1 MKISDPCDTVHK
13 VVTGEIHWQLEK
25 IRNSLILRV
34 NQVSFDP
41 NFKGFKPNM
50 SSPAYSSKE
59 AEFWYNVAQQ
69 EVLPL
74 AGKIDLK
81 LDVSRIFSVFK
92 ELSASADLVAAKGP
106 TAKFLISDPTL
117 FHDMRQFLGISD
129 KRSYLELSYIASRA
143 KHPTND
149 HGLCGCHPWT
159 LARHPMNFFLRL
171 LSGSKGA
178 EVQYAAAD
186 MLADYLLQNGIFEA
200 AKGFSSAD
208 EKLLELI
215 YTRLIIPK
223 EYQQKAA
230 KRRGHGCEA
239 ALAGVLSRT
248 GATLVPD
255 DRWQNPMGAKDPHLD
270 VETMQQKDRE
280 AGVTHAFDLLVM
292 ESNKVRVAI
301 QSLIHTSDPGQYG
314 VDKSNETVEI
324 SNKIIEYNAGESG
337 RCVELWGLVDGVGF
351 SENKKDTINKMLQH
365 FETFM
370 QIRTLYKGPLRLH
383 KLGLIRARCIKFSD
397 YYDSDDI
404 DAIVE
409 QYGSDDIDIMT
420 SADASPTGL
429 TEVDA
434 GEAKIYV

>member
-1 MKISDPCDTVHK
+1 
-13 VVTGEIHWQLEK
+13 
-25 IRNSLILRV
+25 
-34 NQVSFDP
+34 
-41 NFKGFKPNM
+41 M
-50 SSPAYSSKE
+50 SSPAYTSKE
-59 AEFWYNVAQQ
+59 DEFWYNVAQQ
-69 EVLPL
+69 DELPL

-81 LDVSRIFSVFK
+81 LDVSRIFNVFK
-92 ELSASADLVAAKGP
+92 ELSASVSLADAKGL

-129 KRSYLELSYIASRA
+129 KRSYLELSYIASRT

-171 LSGSKGA
+171 LSGSKGV
-178 EVQYAAAD
+178 EVQHATAD
-186 MLADYLLQNGIFEA
+186 MIADYLLQNGIREA
-200 AKGFSSAD
+200 AKGFAAAD

-239 ALAGVLSRT
+239 ALARVLSQT
-248 GATLVPD
+248 GATIVPV
-255 DRWQNPMGAKDPHLD
+255 DRWQNPMGANDPHLD
-270 VETMQQKDRE
+270 VETMSHKDRE
-280 AGVTHAFDLLVM
+280 SGVTHAFDLLVM
-292 ESNKVRVAI
+292 EADKVKVAI

-324 SNKIIEYNAGESG
+324 SRKFDVFNHSNSTN
-337 RCVELWGLVDGVGF
+337 RVELWGLVDGVGF

-370 QIRTLYKGPLRLH
+370 QIRTLYKGPLMLH

-397 YYDSDDI
+397 YYGSDDI
-404 DAIVE
+404 DTIVE
-409 QYGSDDIDIMT
+409 QYGSDDIEVLTAGDQ
-420 SADASPTGL
+420 SPTDF
-429 TEVDA
+429 TEVEA
-434 GEAKIYV
+434 GEATIYV

>member
-1 MKISDPCDTVHK
+1 
-13 VVTGEIHWQLEK
+13 
-25 IRNSLILRV
+25 
-34 NQVSFDP
+34 
-41 NFKGFKPNM
+41 M
-50 SSPAYSSKE
+50 SSPAYTSKE
-59 AEFWYNVAQQ
+59 DEFWYNVAQQ
-69 EVLPL
+69 DELPL

-81 LDVSRIFSVFK
+81 LDVSRIFNVFK
-92 ELSASADLVAAKGP
+92 ELSASVDLANVKVL

-129 KRSYLELSYIASRA
+129 KRSYLELSYISSRT

-171 LSGSKGA
+171 LSGSKGV
-178 EVQYAAAD
+178 EVQHAAAD

-200 AKGFSSAD
+200 AKGFAAAD

-239 ALAGVLSRT
+239 ALARVLSQA
-248 GATLVPD
+248 GATVVPD
-255 DRWQNPMGAKDPHLD
+255 DRWQNPMGANDPHLD
-270 VETMQQKDRE
+270 VETMSYKDRE

-292 ESNKVRVAI
+292 EAAKVKVAI

-324 SNKIIEYNAGESG
+324 SRKFGVFNQANSAS
-337 RCVELWGLVDGVGF
+337 RVELWGLVDGVGF

-370 QIRTLYKGPLRLH
+370 QIRTLYKGPLMLH

-409 QYGSDDIDIMT
+409 QYGSDDIEVLTGVDQ
-420 SADASPTGL
+420 SPAGF